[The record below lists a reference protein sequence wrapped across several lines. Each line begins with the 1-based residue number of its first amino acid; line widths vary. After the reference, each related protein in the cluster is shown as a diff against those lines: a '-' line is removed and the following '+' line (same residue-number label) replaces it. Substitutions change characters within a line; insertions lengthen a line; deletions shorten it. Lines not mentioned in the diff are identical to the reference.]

1 MVDQPS
7 RCNEVCHVY
16 DSASQLGH
24 YYADLNIWWR
34 VIVES
39 CRGANRNVPNTD
51 VLQGRSVLKS
61 QRIPSSVR
69 LACRGFN
76 SLARAHTF
84 QGFFYPGDN
93 SINRSEF
100 TNRTS

>member
-39 CRGANRNVPNTD
+39 CCGANKKCTKYECVT
-51 VLQGRSVLKS
+51 RSIRT
-61 QRIPSSVR
+61 QIATNSVK
-69 LACRGFN
+69 C
-76 SLARAHTF
+76 S
-84 QGFFYPGDN
+84 
-93 SINRSEF
+93 
-100 TNRTS
+100 TSMSKL

>member
-39 CRGANRNVPNTD
+39 CCSANRNVPNTD
-51 VLQGRSVLKS
+51 VFTRSIRT
-61 QRIPSSVR
+61 QITTNSVV
-69 LACRGFN
+69 C
-76 SLARAHTF
+76 S
-84 QGFFYPGDN
+84 
-93 SINRSEF
+93 
-100 TNRTS
+100 TSMSKL